1 MSYEEYRR
9 MGADPEIAEIFV
21 EAEARMRRRDK
32 EQSEAHTESQSDEIG
47 AAVILSV
54 HADFRAWDDEDDA
67 DDPEDEDDPDYVW
80 GLDCPPYIHDPHADD
95 ADWEQLTLDLRFDRE
110 EDDDDE

>member
-1 MSYEEYRR
+1 MMSYEEYRR

-32 EQSEAHTESQSDEIG
+32 ERAEAHTESQIDEIG

-54 HADFRAWDDEDDA
+54 HADFRAWDDED
-67 DDPEDEDDPDYVW
+67 
-80 GLDCPPYIHDPHADD
+80 
-95 ADWEQLTLDLRFDRE
+95 WEQLTLDLRFDRE
-110 EDDDDE
+110 EDDDE

>member
-32 EQSEAHTESQSDEIG
+32 ERAEAHTESQIDEIE
-47 AAVILSV
+47 AAVNLSV
-54 HADFRAWDDEDDA
+54 HADFRAWDDVDDA
-67 DDPEDEDDPDYVW
+67 DDPDYVW
-80 GLDCPPYIHDPHADD
+80 GLDCPPYIHDPNADD
-95 ADWEQLTLDLRFDRE
+95 ADWEQMTIDLRFSR
-110 EDDDDE
+110 EDDDDDE